1 MNKEQVDPIAEA
13 RKRPTFKI
21 WSVFYR
27 IKHKLLEKIY
37 NTLVEDEELYY
48 EEMKK
53 AHDKIKRNNNKEIK

>member
-13 RKRPTFKI
+13 KKRPTFKI
-21 WSVFYR
+21 WSMFYR
-27 IKHKLLEKIY
+27 IKHKILEKIY

-53 AHDKIKRNNNKEIK
+53 AIKK

>member
-1 MNKEQVDPIAEA
+1 MNKEQVDPISEV

-21 WSVFYR
+21 WSMFYR
-27 IKHKLLEKIY
+27 IKHKILEKIY

-53 AHDKIKRNNNKEIK
+53 AIKK